1 MKTILLILVITISQF
16 SLAQQQNISH
26 DTNTYL
32 KKSLKQKRTANILAI
47 TGGALFLS
55 GAIIT
60 GSDQNDF
67 LISQQQFL
75 GLAISAAG
83 IISGLISVPFYVAAS
98 KNKSISRRMSP
109 AAGSFKT
116 NGEHYFTAG
125 IKIDF

>member
-16 SLAQQQNISH
+16 SFAQQQNISH

-75 GLAISAAG
+75 GLAISGAG

>member
-16 SLAQQQNISH
+16 SFAQQQNISH

>member
-1 MKTILLILVITISQF
+1 MVITISQF
-16 SLAQQQNISH
+16 SFAQQQNISH

>member
-16 SLAQQQNISH
+16 SFAQQQNISH

-32 KKSLKQKRTANILAI
+32 KKSLKLKRTANILAI

>member
-1 MKTILLILVITISQF
+1 MKTILLIFVITIGQF
-16 SLAQQQNISH
+16 SFAQQQNISH

-32 KKSLKQKRTANILAI
+32 EKSLRQKRTANILAI

-55 GAIIT
+55 GAMIA
-60 GSDQNDF
+60 GSDQNDSI
-67 LISQQQFL
+67 ISQQQLL
-75 GLAISAAG
+75 GLGISAAG

>member
-16 SLAQQQNISH
+16 SFAQQQNISH

-47 TGGALFLS
+47 TSGALFLS

>member
-16 SLAQQQNISH
+16 SFAQQQNISH

-32 KKSLKQKRTANILAI
+32 EKSLKQKRTANILAI